1 MTTQEL
7 YDELLREIEAIAD
20 DEDLLR
26 QAINFI
32 QALRQGKHPDLP
44 CCYTVEEMKERV
56 AQTLDDAL
64 HGRGISEE
72 EVMRRTERWK

>member
-26 QAINFI
+26 EAIDFI

-44 CCYTVEEMKERV
+44 CCYTVEEMKERTQS
-56 AQTLDDAL
+56 AIRRHEQGDYLTND
-64 HGRGISEE
+64 
-72 EVMRRTERWK
+72 EVMSRTER